1 MWREICVHVPE
12 VIQVIPQVPSTLLSE
27 AASPTGLQAAKEARL
42 ARQQALAIH
51 LSLPPQGLD
60 YKSKLPEPSFFL
72 CGFWRSNLGPCVC
85 KAYMTELLSP
95 PKDCFQCSE
104 KTT

>member
-1 MWREICVHVPE
+1 MCVYQKSFLKYHP
-12 VIQVIPQVPSTLLSE
+12 PCLSE
-27 AASPTGLQAAKEARL
+27 AASPTGLQVAKEARL
-42 ARQQALAIH
+42 ARQQALAAH

-95 PKDCFQCSE
+95 TQRLFSVFGKKQHENLD
-104 KTT
+104 